1 MKEDQF
7 TKERKMLHFENLGI
21 PNLLSLAKVEFLA
34 SELAFVPHT
43 HPGQFEICVHYEG
56 CQHYEINGHSYDTHA
71 GNIFISFPDEH
82 HSTGNYQEEKSKFFY
97 LIFDAVKA
105 GNRFMNLSEKETQY
119 IMKKLFS
126 VSSRFVKGAGI
137 VKPVLDEVLRLYFSE
152 DPLKTCRIQSLMVQF
167 FYELCRLIDN
177 EHVSKVD
184 ENVLAVK
191 EYIDSHAAENLSVSA
206 MADMAYL
213 SLSQFKRKFQ
223 EISFHSPHDYIVRQ
237 KIELAKEIL
246 TYTFMPITE
255 VSYAVGMSSS
265 QLFAKNFKKYTGQT
279 PTEYR
284 RSLRSLGKQ
293 REKG

>member
-1 MKEDQF
+1 
-7 TKERKMLHFENLGI
+7 
-21 PNLLSLAKVEFLA
+21 
-34 SELAFVPHT
+34 
-43 HPGQFEICVHYEG
+43 
-56 CQHYEINGHSYDTHA
+56 
-71 GNIFISFPDEH
+71 
-82 HSTGNYQEEKSKFFY
+82 
-97 LIFDAVKA
+97 
-105 GNRFMNLSEKETQY
+105 
-119 IMKKLFS
+119 MKKLFS

-152 DPLKTCRIQSLMVQF
+152 DPLKICRIQSLMVQF

-284 RSLRSLGKQ
+284 RSMREFGKQ
-293 REKG
+293 KEKG